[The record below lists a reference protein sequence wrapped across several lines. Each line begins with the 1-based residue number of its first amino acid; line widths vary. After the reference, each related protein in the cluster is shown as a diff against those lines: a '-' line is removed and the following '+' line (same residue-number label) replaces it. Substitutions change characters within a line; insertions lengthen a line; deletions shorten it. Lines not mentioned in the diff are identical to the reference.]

1 MTKTYCDIC
10 GKPIDFPKF
19 KFELRTNNGCC
30 ISSITST
37 LDKIDYDLCK
47 DCHEKITNYV
57 SKERRKLNENQ

>member
-30 ISSITST
+30 INAITST
-37 LDKIDYDLCK
+37 PDKIDYDLCK
-47 DCHEKITNYV
+47 YCHEKIKNYV
-57 SKERRKLNENQ
+57 LKERGTLNENL